1 MPIALEIL
9 SPEKLLLARDVD
21 MVVIPGTEG
30 DLGVLP
36 GHAKLITGLRG
47 GLVDI
52 YQGKTITDRFF
63 VSGGFAEVTE
73 THVSVLADR
82 ITRQSDLDPAAA
94 AEALSAAQAA
104 YAATELARGERLS
117 AIARHMLGL
126 RTHQSGAK
134 EFRRLLSEGARS
146 PGAGPELFLRAA
158 RLCNEAPRLAV
169 GIG

>member
-36 GHAKLITGLRG
+36 GHSRLITGLRG

-52 YQGKTITDRFF
+52 YVNNAITDRFF

-73 THVSVLADR
+73 THVAVLADS
-82 ITRQSDLDPAAA
+82 ITRQSELSASVAADKLA
-94 AEALSAAQAA
+94 AAQAA
-104 YAATELARGERLS
+104 YAAVDMADGYAYREVSDVLIS
-117 AIARHMLGL
+117 AEAMVYAAG
-126 RTHQSGAK
+126 GAQRK
-134 EFRRLLSEGARS
+134 E
-146 PGAGPELFLRAA
+146 
-158 RLCNEAPRLAV
+158 
-169 GIG
+169 